1 MIEKQ
6 SKEEVQSVMDGAAGS
21 SKLATKVNIE
31 LQEENRRL
39 NATVKELSN
48 RVASAMASTSIGS
61 GGGDGIVTML
71 SKNNSEDTNSSGGAP
86 ATNNKDGN
94 TDATVNGDDTNP
106 GNNTILESEANV
118 ALWNALTPSQ
128 QIVELRTMHHKL
140 ESLRT
145 QMNTTLAEKDKE
157 VEALSS
163 SDSVLVRKEIV
174 EQNQKLQLDVHNLVK
189 DLKNRCE
196 SHSKGGSQGSA
207 GVSVAIC
214 ILTLQIYLKTF
225 FNKHV

>member
-1 MIEKQ
+1 MLEKQ
-6 SKEEVQSVMDGAAGS
+6 SKEEVQSVMDDAAGS

-31 LQEENRRL
+31 LKEENRRL

-48 RVASAMASTSIGS
+48 RVASAMASTSISS

-71 SKNNSEDTNSSGGAP
+71 SKHNSEDTNSSGGA
-86 ATNNKDGN
+86 TNNKDGNTDGN
-94 TDATVNGDDTNP
+94 TDATVNGDNTNP

-196 SHSKGGSQGSA
+196 SHSKGGEPRKRG
-207 GVSVAIC
+207 C
-214 ILTLQIYLKTF
+214 
-225 FNKHV
+225 

>member
-1 MIEKQ
+1 MLEKQ
-6 SKEEVQSVMDGAAGS
+6 SKEEVQSVMDDAAGS

-31 LQEENRRL
+31 LKEENRRL

-48 RVASAMASTSIGS
+48 RVASAMASTSISS

-71 SKNNSEDTNSSGGAP
+71 SKHNSEDTNSSGGAP

-94 TDATVNGDDTNP
+94 TDATVNGDNTNP

-196 SHSKGGSQGSA
+196 SHSKGGEPRKRG
-207 GVSVAIC
+207 C
-214 ILTLQIYLKTF
+214 
-225 FNKHV
+225 